1 MNYSVAALQ
10 GLFLT
15 AVNQHILQSELRR
28 SSRPPWIDNNV
39 VKLVRKKKALWKHL
53 KRHKD
58 LELFSKFKLLRK
70 QTKRFITSKY
80 SLYLKLLSEDLKINP
95 KKFWWF
101 HSLKSRSRRIPSVV
115 MYKCKSV
122 SDPAEKAS
130 LFNEFSSAVF
140 MPNCVDLVGL
150 QNDVVHSDLLMEVST
165 TASEVQNI
173 LAK

>member
-1 MNYSVAALQ
+1 
-10 GLFLT
+10 
-15 AVNQHILQSELRR
+15 
-28 SSRPPWIDNNV
+28 
-39 VKLVRKKKALWKHL
+39 
-53 KRHKD
+53 
-58 LELFSKFKLLRK
+58 
-70 QTKRFITSKY
+70 
-80 SLYLKLLSEDLKINP
+80 
-95 KKFWWF
+95 
-101 HSLKSRSRRIPSVV
+101 

-173 LAK
+173 LAKLDVSKATGAAKHPSENLKRIFTEALIRLSSTFLLD